1 MKNKKERKV
10 KHSNIL
16 LVPVLNKPEVN
27 TPSPDSVDLYD
38 PVFGLFGSNKIY
50 FG

>member
-1 MKNKKERKV
+1 MKNKKERKN

-16 LVPVLNKPEVN
+16 FVPVLNKPEVN